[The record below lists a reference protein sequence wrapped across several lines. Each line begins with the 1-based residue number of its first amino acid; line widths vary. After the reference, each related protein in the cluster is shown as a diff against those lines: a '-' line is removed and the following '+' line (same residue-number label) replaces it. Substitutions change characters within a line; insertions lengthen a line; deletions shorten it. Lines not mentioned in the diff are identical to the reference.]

1 MPIGGKNL
9 FSISQYRNPSRK
21 QLRSFGLI
29 VAAGFLIIGSWPL
42 IFRHQSPRM
51 WALAISLI
59 FGAGGLLVPTALRQ
73 AYRVWMTAGELLG
86 WVNSKVILGG
96 LYYLLLTPIKVLMT
110 FAGHDPMNRAFDR
123 KAATYRVNRKV
134 RPVSHMTHQ
143 F

>member
-1 MPIGGKNL
+1 L
-9 FSISQYRNPSRK
+9 FSTNKYNAPSRK

-29 VAAGFLIIGSWPL
+29 VAAGFLVIGFWPMV
-42 IFRHQSPRM
+42 FRHQGPRT
-51 WALAISLI
+51 WSLALAIIL
-59 FGAGGLLVPTALRQ
+59 GMAGLLVPKALRQ

-86 WVNSKVILGG
+86 WINSKVILGA

-110 FAGHDPMNRAFDR
+110 IAGRDPMNRSFNR
-123 KAATYRVNRKV
+123 KIETYRVNRKA